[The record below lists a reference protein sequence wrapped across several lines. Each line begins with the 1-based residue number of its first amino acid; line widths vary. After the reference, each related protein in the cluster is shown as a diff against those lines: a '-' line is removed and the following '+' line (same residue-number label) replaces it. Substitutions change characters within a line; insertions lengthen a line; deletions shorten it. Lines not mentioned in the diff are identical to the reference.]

1 MRTRHEAVGPES
13 VPNVAILTVSDGVA
27 SGHRTDESGDAIAR
41 FAEAAGYEVVARDV
55 VPDEIHDI
63 ERSLQGWV
71 AENVA
76 LVLTTGG
83 TGFAPRDIT
92 PEATRRVIEREA
104 PGLAEMMRAG
114 NLDRSPQAALSR
126 AVAGIADATIIVN
139 LPGSPK
145 AVTESLE
152 VIAPVL
158 SHALDIA
165 AGRTSHSESAHADD
179 QSPRAT

>member
-1 MRTRHEAVGPES
+1 MHG
-13 VPNVAILTVSDGVA
+13 VAILAVSDGVA
-27 SGHRTDESGDAIAR
+27 SGHRSDESGDAIER
-41 FAEAAGYEVVARDV
+41 FAEVAGYEVVGREV
-55 VPDEIHDI
+55 VPDEMDDI
-63 ERSLQGWV
+63 EHSLRGWV
-71 AENVA
+71 AGNVA

-114 NLDRSPQAALSR
+114 NLNRAPQAALSR
-126 AVAGIADATIIVN
+126 AVAGIAGTTIIVN

-158 SHALDIA
+158 AHALDIA

-179 QSPRAT
+179 HGPRAT